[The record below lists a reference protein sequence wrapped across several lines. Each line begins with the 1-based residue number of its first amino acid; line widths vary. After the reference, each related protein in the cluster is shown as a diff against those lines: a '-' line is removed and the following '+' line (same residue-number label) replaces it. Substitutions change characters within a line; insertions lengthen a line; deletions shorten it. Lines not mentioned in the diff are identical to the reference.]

1 MNATAVM
8 TSKGQIT
15 VPKLIRDIL
24 GLRQGIK
31 VEFVVT
37 DDKHVIIEHASKD
50 VRRLKG
56 MLYDSKRP
64 KISVADMNK
73 AIAKLGAA

>member
-1 MNATAVM
+1 MTATAIM

-15 VPKLIRDIL
+15 VPKLIREIL
-24 GLRQGIK
+24 NLKQGIK

-37 DDKHVIIEHASKD
+37 DDNHVVIEHASKD

-64 KISVADMNK
+64 KISVKEMNK
-73 AIAKLGAA
+73 AIATMGLA

>member
-1 MNATAVM
+1 MTATAVM

-15 VPKLIRDIL
+15 VPKLIRETL
-24 GLRQGIK
+24 GLKQGIK

-37 DDKHVIIEHASKD
+37 DDKHVIIEQASKD

-56 MLYDSKRP
+56 MLHDPKRP
-64 KISVADMNK
+64 KISVEDMNK
-73 AIAKLGAA
+73 AISKMGAA